1 MNNCDDATT
10 KADKRGSSVS
20 FGAKCSPEVN
30 GLVRDSTTTMIE
42 DCVTLT
48 VTYRLN
54 FFWIIHRA
62 AFYRRPT
69 KVIIYAKWAL
79 PVPSAINS
87 FIMRARSNGIMAQ
100 WPTLPPAE
108 RFQSDTW
115 CGRWLE
121 HWAQSVKA
129 RGPERVAFEASWNI
143 QIGSGEIL
151 RLPRKPQ
158 QAKRNEIRTFVN
170 KKREDARRMEK
181 FFN

>member
-1 MNNCDDATT
+1 
-10 KADKRGSSVS
+10 
-20 FGAKCSPEVN
+20 
-30 GLVRDSTTTMIE
+30 MIE

-62 AFYRRPT
+62 AFQRRST

-87 FIMRARSNGIMAQ
+87 FIMRARSNGIIAQ

-121 HWAQSVKA
+121 HRAQSVNSV
-129 RGPERVAFEASWNI
+129 RRASGFWSVMKYSNRI
-143 QIGSGEIL
+143 GEIL
-151 RLPRKPQ
+151 RLPREPRRNVMKFELLSIKSEKTREGWKSFLINFFTAKQ
-158 QAKRNEIRTFVN
+158 QI
-170 KKREDARRMEK
+170 
-181 FFN
+181 FN